1 MKKLSVKMKITLWYT
16 GLIVI
21 ILGAIFAA
29 VLLAT
34 DKVLL
39 LGVQNKLEEE
49 VYDFAEELKIDNAGR
64 LRLEKLDFLKD
75 GVRLAVYHENGQ
87 MITGLVASGLP
98 ATPFADE
105 LLQKAGNGQQNWFV
119 YDFYFKPRHAENF
132 YWVRGTVPLSSA
144 YAERDKILWQCALF
158 FPLLILLAALGG
170 YWITKKAFRPVTRI
184 TEAAAQISSGSD
196 LSKRIELEGADDEID
211 TLAKTFDGMF
221 ARLEAAFEAERQ
233 FTDDA
238 SHELRTP
245 TSVIIAQA
253 ECGLQQPDSESKQQA
268 LQGVLQQARKMS
280 KLVNQLLQLAR
291 ADRHQASLDLEEF
304 DLSELT
310 EIVAEEAKGL
320 AAAKAITLTAE
331 IEPSVMVQADQTLLM
346 RIWLNL
352 LANAVK
358 YGRQQGQ
365 IWLTLTSDGQNAI
378 GTVRDDGIG
387 ISADEL
393 PKIWKRFYRVNTARS
408 SGADSGTGLGL
419 AMVKWMVESHGGT
432 VTATSELGIG
442 SSFSFTIPLRPLEK

>member
-21 ILGAIFAA
+21 ILSAIFTA

-49 VYDFAEELKIDNAGR
+49 VYDFAEELKVESNGR

-98 ATPFADE
+98 ETPFADE
-105 LLQKAGNGQQNWFV
+105 LLQKAGSDQQNWFV
-119 YDFYFKPRHAENF
+119 YDFYFKPRHADNF

-144 YAERDKILWQCALF
+144 YAERDKILRQCALF
-158 FPLLILLAALGG
+158 FPLLVLLAALGG

-221 ARLEAAFEAERQ
+221 ARLEDAFEAERQ

-253 ECGLQQPDSESKQQA
+253 ECGLQSPDLEGKQQA
-268 LQGVLQQARKMS
+268 LQGVLQQAGKMS
-280 KLVNQLLQLAR
+280 KLVNQLLQLSR
-291 ADRHQASLDLEEF
+291 ADRHKESLHLEEF

-310 EIVAEEAKGL
+310 EMVAEEAQGL
-320 AAAKAITLTAE
+320 AESKAVTLTAE
-331 IEPSVMVQADQTLLM
+331 IEPGILVKADQTLMM

-352 LANAVK
+352 LTNAVK

-365 IWLTLTSDGQNAI
+365 IWLTLKSDGKNAV

-387 ISADEL
+387 ISAAEL

-408 SGADSGTGLGL
+408 SGDDSGTGLGL

-432 VTATSELGIG
+432 VSAVSTLGAG
-442 SSFSFTIPLRPLEK
+442 STFSFTIPLRPS

>member
-21 ILGAIFAA
+21 ILSAIFAA

-49 VYDFAEELKIDNAGR
+49 VYD

-98 ATPFADE
+98 ETPFADE
-105 LLQKAGNGQQNWFV
+105 LLQKAGSDQQNWFV
-119 YDFYFKPRHAENF
+119 YDFYFKPRHADNF

-144 YAERDKILWQCALF
+144 YAERDKILRQCALF

-221 ARLEAAFEAERQ
+221 ARLEDAFEAERQ

-253 ECGLQQPDSESKQQA
+253 ECGLQSPDLESKQQA
-268 LQGVLQQARKMS
+268 LQGVMQQAGKMS
-280 KLVNQLLQLAR
+280 KLVNQLLQLSR
-291 ADRHQASLDLEEF
+291 ADRHKESLHLEEF

-310 EIVAEEAKGL
+310 EMVAEEAQGL
-320 AAAKAITLTAE
+320 AESKAVTLTAE
-331 IEPSVMVQADQTLLM
+331 IEPGILVKADQTLMM

-352 LANAVK
+352 LTNAVK

-365 IWLTLTSDGQNAI
+365 IWLTLKSDGKNAV

-387 ISADEL
+387 ISAAEL

-408 SGADSGTGLGL
+408 SGDDSGTGLGL

-432 VTATSELGIG
+432 VSAVSTLGAG
-442 SSFSFTIPLRPLEK
+442 STFSFTIPLRPS

>member
-21 ILGAIFAA
+21 ILSAIFTA

-49 VYDFAEELKIDNAGR
+49 VYDFAEELKIDSNGR

-98 ATPFADE
+98 ETPFADE
-105 LLQKAGNGQQNWFV
+105 LLQKAGSDQQNWFV
-119 YDFYFKPRHAENF
+119 YDFYFKPRHADNF

-144 YAERDKILWQCALF
+144 YAERDKILRQCALF

-221 ARLEAAFEAERQ
+221 ARLEDAFEAERQ

-253 ECGLQQPDSESKQQA
+253 ECGLQSHDLESKQQA
-268 LQGVLQQARKMS
+268 LQGVLQQAGKMS
-280 KLVNQLLQLAR
+280 KLVNQLLQLSR
-291 ADRHQASLDLEEF
+291 ADRHKESLHLEEF

-310 EIVAEEAKGL
+310 EMVAEEAQGL
-320 AAAKAITLTAE
+320 AESKAVTLTAE
-331 IEPSVMVQADQTLLM
+331 IEPGILVKADQTLMM

-352 LANAVK
+352 LTNAVK

-365 IWLTLTSDGQNAI
+365 IWLTLKSDGKNAV

-387 ISADEL
+387 ISAAEL

-408 SGADSGTGLGL
+408 SGDDSGTGLGL

-432 VTATSELGIG
+432 VSAVSTLGAG
-442 SSFSFTIPLRPLEK
+442 STFSFTIPLRPL

>member
-21 ILGAIFAA
+21 ILSAIFTA

-49 VYDFAEELKIDNAGR
+49 VYDFAEELKVDSNGR

-98 ATPFADE
+98 ETPFADE
-105 LLQKAGNGQQNWFV
+105 LLQKAGSDQQNWFV
-119 YDFYFKPRHAENF
+119 YDFYFKPRHADNF

-144 YAERDKILWQCALF
+144 YAERDKILRQCALF

-221 ARLEAAFEAERQ
+221 ARLEDAFEAERQ

-253 ECGLQQPDSESKQQA
+253 ECGLQSPDLEGKQQA
-268 LQGVLQQARKMS
+268 LQGVLQQAGKMS
-280 KLVNQLLQLAR
+280 KLVNQLLQLSR
-291 ADRHQASLDLEEF
+291 ADRHKESLHLEEF

-310 EIVAEEAKGL
+310 EMVAEEAQGL
-320 AAAKAITLTAE
+320 AESKAVTLTAE
-331 IEPSVMVQADQTLLM
+331 IEPGILVKADQTLMM

-352 LANAVK
+352 LTNAVK

-365 IWLTLTSDGQNAI
+365 IWLTLKSDGKNAV

-387 ISADEL
+387 ISAAEL

-408 SGADSGTGLGL
+408 SGDDSGTGLGL

-432 VTATSELGIG
+432 VSAVSTLGAG
-442 SSFSFTIPLRPLEK
+442 STFSFTIPLRPS

>member
-21 ILGAIFAA
+21 ILSAIFTA

-49 VYDFAEELKIDNAGR
+49 VYDFAEELKVDSNGR

-98 ATPFADE
+98 ETPFADE
-105 LLQKAGNGQQNWFV
+105 LLQKAGSDQQNWFV
-119 YDFYFKPRHAENF
+119 YDFYFKPRHADNF

-144 YAERDKILWQCALF
+144 YAERDKILRQCALF
-158 FPLLILLAALGG
+158 FPLLVLLAALGG

-221 ARLEAAFEAERQ
+221 ARLEDAFEAERQ

-253 ECGLQQPDSESKQQA
+253 ECGLQSPDLESKQQA
-268 LQGVLQQARKMS
+268 LQGVLQQAGKMS
-280 KLVNQLLQLAR
+280 KLVNQRFMLSLHHNPVLRLLFPNR
-291 ADRHQASLDLEEF
+291 ADFE
-304 DLSELT
+304 
-310 EIVAEEAKGL
+310 
-320 AAAKAITLTAE
+320 
-331 IEPSVMVQADQTLLM
+331 
-346 RIWLNL
+346 
-352 LANAVK
+352 
-358 YGRQQGQ
+358 
-365 IWLTLTSDGQNAI
+365 
-378 GTVRDDGIG
+378 TVVLFLGSNRPGVDGIHQKVFDNGEVPHIPPVFRVFLFPFGAG
-387 ISADEL
+387 IAKPPFPVPPCGAGDFFFLQPSAD
-393 PKIWKRFYRVNTARS
+393 IVRT
-408 SGADSGTGLGL
+408 
-419 AMVKWMVESHGGT
+419 MT
-432 VTATSELGIG
+432 V
-442 SSFSFTIPLRPLEK
+442 

>member
-21 ILGAIFAA
+21 ILSAIFTA

-39 LGVQNKLEEE
+39 LGVQNKL
-49 VYDFAEELKIDNAGR
+49 
-64 LRLEKLDFLKD
+64 
-75 GVRLAVYHENGQ
+75 VRLAVYHENGQ

-98 ATPFADE
+98 ETPFADE
-105 LLQKAGNGQQNWFV
+105 LLQKAGSDQQNWFV
-119 YDFYFKPRHAENF
+119 YDFYFKPRHADNF

-144 YAERDKILWQCALF
+144 YAERDKILRQCALF
-158 FPLLILLAALGG
+158 FPLLVLLAALGG

-221 ARLEAAFEAERQ
+221 ARLEDAFEAERQ

-253 ECGLQQPDSESKQQA
+253 ECGLQSPDLESKQQA
-268 LQGVLQQARKMS
+268 LQGVLQQAGKMS
-280 KLVNQLLQLAR
+280 KLVNQLLQLSR
-291 ADRHQASLDLEEF
+291 ADRHKESLHLEEF

-310 EIVAEEAKGL
+310 EMVAEEAQGL
-320 AAAKAITLTAE
+320 AESKAVTLTAE
-331 IEPSVMVQADQTLLM
+331 IEPGILVKADQTLMM

-352 LANAVK
+352 LTNAVK

-365 IWLTLTSDGQNAI
+365 IWLTLKSDGKNAV

-387 ISADEL
+387 ISAAEL

-408 SGADSGTGLGL
+408 SGDDSGTGLGL

-432 VTATSELGIG
+432 VSAVSTLGAG
-442 SSFSFTIPLRPLEK
+442 STFSFTIPLRPS

>member
-21 ILGAIFAA
+21 ILSAIFTA

-49 VYDFAEELKIDNAGR
+49 VYDFAEELKIDSNGR

-98 ATPFADE
+98 ETPFADE
-105 LLQKAGNGQQNWFV
+105 LLQKAGSDQQNWFV
-119 YDFYFKPRHAENF
+119 YDFYFKPRHADNF

-144 YAERDKILWQCALF
+144 YAERDKILRQCALF
-158 FPLLILLAALGG
+158 FPLLVLLAALGG

-221 ARLEAAFEAERQ
+221 ARLEDAFEAERQ

-253 ECGLQQPDSESKQQA
+253 ECGLQSPDLEGKQQA
-268 LQGVLQQARKMS
+268 LQGVLQQAGKMS
-280 KLVNQLLQLAR
+280 KLVNQLLQLSR
-291 ADRHQASLDLEEF
+291 ADRHKESLHLEEF

-310 EIVAEEAKGL
+310 EMVAEEAQGL
-320 AAAKAITLTAE
+320 AESKAVTLTAE
-331 IEPSVMVQADQTLLM
+331 IEPGILVKADQTLMM

-352 LANAVK
+352 LTNAVK

-365 IWLTLTSDGQNAI
+365 IWLTLKSDGKNAV

-387 ISADEL
+387 ISAAEL

-408 SGADSGTGLGL
+408 SGDDSGTGLGL

-432 VTATSELGIG
+432 VSAVSTLGAG
-442 SSFSFTIPLRPLEK
+442 STFSFTIPLRPS

>member
-21 ILGAIFAA
+21 ILSAIFTA

-49 VYDFAEELKIDNAGR
+49 VYDFAEELKIDSNGR

-98 ATPFADE
+98 ETPFADE
-105 LLQKAGNGQQNWFV
+105 LLQKAGSDQQNWFV
-119 YDFYFKPRHAENF
+119 YDFYFKPRHADNF

-144 YAERDKILWQCALF
+144 YAERDKILRQCALF

-221 ARLEAAFEAERQ
+221 ARLEDAFEAERQ

-253 ECGLQQPDSESKQQA
+253 ECGLQLPDLESKQQA
-268 LQGVLQQARKMS
+268 LQGVLQQAGKMS
-280 KLVNQLLQLAR
+280 KLVNQLLQLSR
-291 ADRHQASLDLEEF
+291 ADRHKESLHLEEF

-310 EIVAEEAKGL
+310 EMVAEEAQGL
-320 AAAKAITLTAE
+320 AESKAVTLTAE
-331 IEPSVMVQADQTLLM
+331 IEPGILVKADQTLMM

-352 LANAVK
+352 LTNAVK

-365 IWLTLTSDGQNAI
+365 IWLTLKSDGKNAV

-387 ISADEL
+387 ISAAEL

-408 SGADSGTGLGL
+408 SGDDSGTGLGL

-432 VTATSELGIG
+432 VSAVSTLGAG
-442 SSFSFTIPLRPLEK
+442 STFSFTIPLRPS

>member
-21 ILGAIFAA
+21 ILSAIFTA

-49 VYDFAEELKIDNAGR
+49 VYDFAEELKVESNGR

-98 ATPFADE
+98 ETPFADE
-105 LLQKAGNGQQNWFV
+105 LLQKAGSDQQNWFV
-119 YDFYFKPRHAENF
+119 YDFYFKPRHADNF

-144 YAERDKILWQCALF
+144 YAERDKILRQCALF
-158 FPLLILLAALGG
+158 FPLLVLLAALGG

-221 ARLEAAFEAERQ
+221 ARLEDAFEAERQ

-253 ECGLQQPDSESKQQA
+253 ECGLQLPDLESKQQA
-268 LQGVLQQARKMS
+268 LQGVLQQAGKMS
-280 KLVNQLLQLAR
+280 KLVNQLLQLSR
-291 ADRHQASLDLEEF
+291 ADRHKESLHLEEF

-310 EIVAEEAKGL
+310 EMVAEEAQGL
-320 AAAKAITLTAE
+320 AESKAVTLTAE
-331 IEPSVMVQADQTLLM
+331 IEPGILVKADQTLMM

-352 LANAVK
+352 LTNAVK

-365 IWLTLTSDGQNAI
+365 IWLTLKSDGKNAV

-387 ISADEL
+387 ISAAEL

-408 SGADSGTGLGL
+408 SGDDSGTGLGL

-432 VTATSELGIG
+432 VSAVSTLGAG
-442 SSFSFTIPLRPLEK
+442 STFSFTIPLRPS